1 MAADAG
7 KKDLSLH
14 LEVLSARGLRDADWL
29 PGSKGS
35 DPFCEV
41 TVPGKSFFFKTEV
54 IEDTRDPVWNAST
67 ELAVSPTDVLHF
79 AVFDMDKKKK
89 SDRLGHVTLE
99 VAKVLPEGFDGELQ
113 LLEAS
118 STKWGGEKNVKAFLQ
133 LRVAVQK
140 SVEVPGPS
148 KDPKPVK
155 QPEAGAISEGPQ
167 GTGREELEKLQ
178 RLRRASVES
187 GLTIR
192 EAFLQLR
199 VAVQKSVEVP
209 GPSKDPKPVKQP
221 EAGAISEGPQGTGRE
236 ELEKLQR
243 LRRASVESGLTIR
256 EVRQLSVA
264 ELERWLE
271 EEQLRKQRRRS
282 RRDDERGQKRVEETE
297 DGQWWSP
304 EEEERTEDL
313 CSRCLA
319 QLTPGAKFCAS
330 CGAPVDGH
338 PEETEETI
346 GAIQAEVPPLP
357 LIVHEQATGKPPK
370 PAQADEL
377 IVVHASDELPEYG
390 ASSWA
395 DTLDSPAPAS
405 YEAPAAASPSELW
418 TERGTEEGLR
428 PLDSDARNQRLL
440 RLLEGPYA
448 SLPKSAAP
456 RLDPWQKLSS
466 FGTRPPVQI
475 GWPGPKPSVE
485 NGRKAEDGDASEPA
499 PGRWAVSQ
507 AAAGEVVHSS
517 SHFGVEVFRRFLR
530 VQKEPELHWLAEEM
544 MHVELPQGMY
554 PLDPMSV
561 ECKTLDRH
569 SRCPQPPPALAFAQA
584 FSEHAGPREEE
595 GEVYFHHPYQ
605 EAFDHAAACQLLA
618 KSSSDPGA
626 LLEVAEAAWTHRYGL
641 GLSNWEENLQG
652 GGFVHR
658 VTGHHSRQDPRGHL
672 LRELQLGC
680 YLIARVRAH
689 LGIQ

>member
-7 KKDLSLH
+7 KKDVSLL

-67 ELAVSPTDVLHF
+67 ELGTSPTDVLHF

-99 VAKVLPEGFDGELQ
+99 VAKVLSEGFDGELQ

-118 STKWGGEKNVKAFLQ
+118 STKWGGEKNVQAFLK

-140 SVEVPGPS
+140 PTEVLEPS
-148 KDPKPVK
+148 KEEAPKKEPKPAK
-155 QPEAGAISEGPQ
+155 QTDTGPQ
-167 GTGREELEKLQ
+167 RTGQ
-178 RLRRASVES
+178 
-187 GLTIR
+187 
-192 EAFLQLR
+192 
-199 VAVQKSVEVP
+199 
-209 GPSKDPKPVKQP
+209 
-221 EAGAISEGPQGTGRE
+221 E

-271 EEQLRKQRRRS
+271 EEQLRKQRRRN
-282 RRDDERGQKRVEETE
+282 RRDDERGQKRLEEEE

-304 EEEERTEDL
+304 DQEERTEDL
-313 CSRCLA
+313 CRRCSA

-330 CGAPVDGH
+330 CGAPVDGQ
-338 PEETEETI
+338 PEETEV
-346 GAIQAEVPPLP
+346 EVPPLP
-357 LIVHEQATGKPPK
+357 LFVHEQETTTTPPT
-370 PAQADEL
+370 PTRADEL

-390 ASSWA
+390 TSSWA
-395 DTLDSPAPAS
+395 DTLDSPAPAN

-418 TERGTEEGLR
+418 PERGAEEGLR
-428 PLDSDARNQRLL
+428 PLDSDERNQRLL

-466 FGTRPPVQI
+466 FGARPPVEI
-475 GWPGPKPSVE
+475 GRPGPRPIVE
-485 NGRKAEDGDASEPA
+485 KGSKAEGGDGSQPA

-517 SHFGVEVFRRFLR
+517 SHFGVEVFHRFLR

-584 FSEHAGPREEE
+584 VSELAGPSEEE
-595 GEVYFHHPYQ
+595 G

-626 LLEVAEAAWTHRYGL
+626 LLEASE
-641 GLSNWEENLQG
+641 
-652 GGFVHR
+652 
-658 VTGHHSRQDPRGHL
+658 RQ
-672 LRELQLGC
+672 
-680 YLIARVRAH
+680 
-689 LGIQ
+689 